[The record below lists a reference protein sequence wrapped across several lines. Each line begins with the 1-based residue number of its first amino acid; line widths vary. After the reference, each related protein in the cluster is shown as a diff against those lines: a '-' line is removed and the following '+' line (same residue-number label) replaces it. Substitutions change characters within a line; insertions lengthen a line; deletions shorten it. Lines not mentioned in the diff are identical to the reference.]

1 MANHLLEKTELDDKW
16 DDLVTKSVNGTVF
29 CTSQYLKNID
39 ASVAPYYYR
48 RNKELRA
55 AVLLIETQERLD
67 TCLHDFVIYNG
78 VIFAPPQNKQNRS
91 QIISEQFD
99 ISSFMAEELARIY
112 KSVNMQLH
120 PTIIDIRPFLWFNYG
135 ADGPK
140 YTLDLRYTA
149 YLNIE
154 DFSSAKKLEDIST
167 YLQASNA
174 RRQEIRYA
182 IRDKVVTKEEFN
194 PDLFVDFYNET
205 MKRQD
210 IVIEED
216 VLNQMNFL
224 ITNLL
229 KAKIGRMFV
238 SYLSSGEPG
247 SMAFFVMD
255 SKRGYY
261 LFGAND
267 PALRDSH
274 TGTAV
279 LWDAFYILSREGIKE
294 IDMEGVNSPYRGWFK
309 LSFGGDLRPY
319 YWITKSDSRRS
330 VDETDY

>member
-1 MANHLLEKTELDDKW
+1 MTKHILEKTELDEKW
-16 DDLVTKSVNGTVF
+16 DQLVAKSVNGTVF
-29 CTSQYLKNID
+29 CTSHYLKNID
-39 ASVAPYYYR
+39 ANIAPYYYL
-48 RNKELRA
+48 RNQEIRA
-55 AVLLIETQERLD
+55 GVLVIESQNGLD
-67 TCLHDFVIYNG
+67 TYLHDFVIYNG
-78 VIFAPPQNKQNRS
+78 IFFAPPQNKQNRS

-99 ISSFMAEELARIY
+99 ISSFVAEELAKIY
-112 KSVNMQLH
+112 KSVHMQLH
-120 PTIIDIRPFLWFNYG
+120 PTIVDIRPFLWFNYG
-135 ADGPK
+135 IDAPK
-140 YTLDLRYTA
+140 YAVDVRYTS

-154 DFSSAKKLEDIST
+154 DFSCAEKLEDIST

-174 RRQEIRYA
+174 RRQEIRYG

-210 IVIEED
+210 ITVEED

-224 ITNLL
+224 ITNLF
-229 KAKIGRMFV
+229 KANIGRMFV

-247 SMAFFVMD
+247 SMAFFGMD

-279 LWDAFYILSREGIKE
+279 LWDAFYVLSKEGIKE

-319 YWITKSDSRRS
+319 YQIYKGNKI
-330 VDETDY
+330 

>member
-1 MANHLLEKTELDDKW
+1 MPKHVLEKTKLDEKW
-16 DDLVTKSVNGTVF
+16 DDLVTKSINGTVF
-29 CTSQYLKNID
+29 CVSQYLKNIN
-39 ASVAPYYYR
+39 ANVRPYYYR
-48 RNKELRA
+48 RNREVRA
-55 AVLLIETQERLD
+55 AVLVIESESGLD
-67 TCLHDFVIYNG
+67 TYLHDFVIYNG

-99 ISSFMAEELARIY
+99 ISSFVAEELAGVY
-112 KSVNMQLH
+112 KSVHMQLH

-135 ADGPK
+135 MDALK
-140 YTLDLRYTA
+140 YTVDICYTS

-154 DFSSAKKLEDIST
+154 DFASAEKLEDIST
-167 YLQASNA
+167 YLLASNA
-174 RRQEIRYA
+174 RRQEIRYG
-182 IRDKVVTKEEFN
+182 IRDKVMTKEEFN
-194 PDLFVDFYNET
+194 PDLFVNFYNET

-210 IVIEED
+210 ITVEED

-224 ITNLL
+224 ITNLFR
-229 KAKIGRMFV
+229 ANIGRMFV
-238 SYLSSGEPG
+238 SYLASGEPG

-279 LWDAFYILSREGIKE
+279 LWDAFYILSRGGIKE
-294 IDMEGVNSPYRGWFK
+294 IDMEGVNSPQRGWFK
-309 LSFGGDLRPY
+309 LSFGGDLQPY
-319 YWITKSDSRRS
+319 YHIYKCDKI
-330 VDETDY
+330 

>member
-1 MANHLLEKTELDDKW
+1 MAKHLLEKTELDEKW

-29 CTSQYLKNID
+29 CLSHYLKNID
-39 ASVAPYYYR
+39 ANVAPYYYR
-48 RNKELRA
+48 RNQELRA
-55 AVLLIETQERLD
+55 AVLLIETQDRLD

-99 ISSFMAEELARIY
+99 ISSFVAEELARIY
-112 KSVNMQLH
+112 KRVNMQLH
-120 PTIIDIRPFLWFNYG
+120 PTILDIRPFIWFNYG
-135 ADGPK
+135 IDAPK
-140 YTLDLRYTA
+140 YTVDIRYTS

-154 DFSSAKKLEDIST
+154 DFSGAEKLEDIST

-194 PDLFVDFYNET
+194 HDLFVDFYNET

-210 IVIEED
+210 IAVEED

-224 ITNLL
+224 ITNLF
-229 KAKIGRMFV
+229 KANIGRMFV

-247 SMAFFVMD
+247 SMAFFAID
-255 SKRGYY
+255 GKRGYY

-267 PALRDSH
+267 PALRDYH

-279 LWDAFYILSREGIKE
+279 LWDAFYVLSEDGIKE
-294 IDMEGVNSPYRGWFK
+294 IDLEGVNSPQRGWFK
-309 LSFGGDLRPY
+309 QSFGGDIRPY
-319 YWITKSDSRRS
+319 YQIILSNG
-330 VDETDY
+330 